1 MREVSA
7 CCFRS
12 GGCWGRGRW
21 ERRRRQSSD
30 KEVARMIRF
39 LTTPTPTLL
48 LAKKKMERQL
58 KRLLDGPKTQGVAQG
73 HGQVGL
79 GLGKYGHGHGGE
91 GQGQRP
97 VVIGCK
103 AGG

>member
-1 MREVSA
+1 
-7 CCFRS
+7 
-12 GGCWGRGRW
+12 
-21 ERRRRQSSD
+21 
-30 KEVARMIRF
+30 MIRF

-73 HGQVGL
+73 HEQVGL